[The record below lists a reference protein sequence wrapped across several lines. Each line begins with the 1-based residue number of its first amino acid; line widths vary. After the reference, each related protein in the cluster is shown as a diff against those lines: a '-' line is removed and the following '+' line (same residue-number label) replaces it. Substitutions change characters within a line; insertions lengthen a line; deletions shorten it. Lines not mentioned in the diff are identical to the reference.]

1 MITAKEDATRVLPGE
16 TVMPSYGVLKAVV
29 AFAAQVKKIVQG
41 LKGDGL
47 GVDPGTSHAFELDVC
62 PGDYAGQ
69 TETTDGGVQRV
80 RIFFGITNY
89 QTVVGP
95 MQAHLANVS
104 AESPSTMMVLAVDV
118 VGDGSADGNEAR
130 ARRHGKE

>member
-16 TVMPSYGVLKAVV
+16 TVKPSYGVLKAVV

-47 GVDPGTSHAFELDVC
+47 SVDPGTGHAFELDVG

-69 TETTDGGVQRV
+69 TETADGGAQHVG
-80 RIFFGITNY
+80 IGFGIRITNY
-89 QTVVGP
+89 QTVVRP
-95 MQAHLANVS
+95 TQTDLADVS
-104 AESPSTMMVLAVDV
+104 AEGSSDVMVFTVDV
-118 VGDGSADGNEAR
+118 FGGGSPDG
-130 ARRHGKE
+130 